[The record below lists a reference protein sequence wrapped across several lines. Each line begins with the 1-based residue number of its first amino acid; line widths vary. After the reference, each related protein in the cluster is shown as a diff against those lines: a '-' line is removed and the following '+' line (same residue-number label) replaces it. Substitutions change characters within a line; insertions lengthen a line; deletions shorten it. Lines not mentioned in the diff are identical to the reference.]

1 MKKMI
6 VLVAEAI
13 MVSFFKFYLFLG
25 TTRMLLLTNRANRK
39 RLIYVFQFDDS

>member
-1 MKKMI
+1 MI

-25 TTRMLLLTNRANRK
+25 TTRMLLWIDHANRK
-39 RLIYVFQFDDS
+39 RLI